1 MRVNVTFDAAA
12 DARDSFG
19 DGRRCPVLLGSDL
32 ERDDAAIHSFLRT
45 IQKSACV
52 SAISKP
58 AFWYIDSGPT
68 YCDQTHREGSTSPAL
83 GYASAVFIPRDRR
96 CPSAASS
103 SCVAMPWRRWSGA
116 TTKHTIAP
124 TSLAASP
131 GTLLSSDFGAAW
143 HQPTTR
149 PRRYATR
156 PFAFAERRSSLR
168 EARFCSLVRDG

>member
-32 ERDDAAIHSFLRT
+32 ERDDSAAHSFLRT
-45 IQKSACV
+45 IQKSGCV

-68 YCDQTHREGSTSPAL
+68 YCDQTQREGSTSPAR

-96 CPSAASS
+96 WSTAASS
-103 SCVAMPWRRWSGA
+103 NWVAIPWRR
-116 TTKHTIAP
+116 
-124 TSLAASP
+124 
-131 GTLLSSDFGAAW
+131 
-143 HQPTTR
+143 
-149 PRRYATR
+149 
-156 PFAFAERRSSLR
+156 
-168 EARFCSLVRDG
+168 